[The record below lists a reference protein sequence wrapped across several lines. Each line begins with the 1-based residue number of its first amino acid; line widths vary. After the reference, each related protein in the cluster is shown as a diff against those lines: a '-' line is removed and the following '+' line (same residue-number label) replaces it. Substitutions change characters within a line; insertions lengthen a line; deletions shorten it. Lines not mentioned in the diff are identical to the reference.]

1 VKSKSRPKMRYRH
14 MTPEVAAAIR
24 AAYRPRVVTQQMLA
38 DRYGL
43 RQHTVSRIISRQVW
57 A

>member
-1 VKSKSRPKMRYRH
+1 MKSKRRPKTRYRH